1 MPLQRSPLWAA
12 DPETRPPFKSSQS
25 LRWHLWE
32 CVLQLAPSELG
43 RQSHR
48 AQGENAS
55 GKNSNHQNSSLPWLV
70 VATNP
75 PPPFLHLHFSI
86 SALLVAL
93 ECGDAEATV
102 LPPLRSD
109 GRIQEARQQWKQR
122 RERVSI
128 NRGCKLCGQGTESD
142 VEAPWKVWAVERALN
157 ECVECGESITGRT
170 QMSHLIFLCPS
181 ATVCYEVHM

>member
-1 MPLQRSPLWAA
+1 MKCHYREILCGQPTLRHDHHLSHPNPS
-12 DPETRPPFKSSQS
+12 DGIFENVSSS
-25 LRWHLWE
+25 WHHQNLE
-32 CVLQLAPSELG
+32 GSVTG
-43 RQSHR
+43 HK
-48 AQGENAS
+48 GKNAS

-142 VEAPWKVWAVERALN
+142 VEAPWKV
-157 ECVECGESITGRT
+157 
-170 QMSHLIFLCPS
+170 
-181 ATVCYEVHM
+181 